1 MGNLNKSFTRLLL
14 IGCAVSAVSSL
25 PVLAAGNGEII
36 IQRTV
41 QAQPLGRAPLQKDPN
56 PVSVNTNPSALVNQM
71 AGNEMTDGDFA
82 GIKTGALVRGT
93 VLSGNSGVPGMNV
106 LSNSNSHG
114 LPGMAV
120 GHGGG
125 AGASISG
132 SINRSIN
139 TGMAPLKNIGG
150 Q

>member
-1 MGNLNKSFTRLLL
+1 MGTLNNSFTRLLL
-14 IGCAVSAVSSL
+14 IGCAVSAVYSL
-25 PVLAAGNGEII
+25 PVQAAGNGEII

-41 QAQPLGRAPLQKDPN
+41 QAQPIGRAPLQKDPN

-71 AGNEMTDGDFA
+71 TGNEMTDGDFA
-82 GIKTGALVRGT
+82 GIRTGSLIRGT
-93 VLSGNSGVPGMNV
+93 VLSGNNAVPGMNV
-106 LSNSNSHG
+106 LTNGSG
-114 LPGMAV
+114 LPGMSV

-139 TGMAPLKNIGG
+139 AGMAPLNNIGG

>member
-14 IGCAVSAVSSL
+14 VGCAVSAVYSL

-71 AGNEMTDGDFA
+71 TGNEMTDGDFA
-82 GIKTGALVRGT
+82 GIRTGSLIRGT
-93 VLSGNSGVPGMNV
+93 VLSGNNGVPGMNV
-106 LSNSNSHG
+106 LTNGNG